1 MHRVPSIS
9 PDESLR
15 RPLVPETAARER
27 VGSLRRAIDAW
38 PDFMVGQ
45 RDNPVRVL
53 VVNHDPLIRR
63 TMMQEL
69 AADLRTIAVGEADT
83 LRKARRL
90 VRDCEFDVL
99 LADLN
104 LPDGSGFD
112 LIAYTKAVRSMAE
125 IVVVSVLNQ
134 DQDAIHAFEL
144 GAAGFLVKNSC
155 LGNFSQAVLDVANGG
170 AAITPTLAR
179 RLLLRVDRSHVQ
191 AGAPDS
197 EPRNT
202 VRLSEREKEIL
213 RLIASGL
220 TSAEIGR
227 RLAIAAMT
235 VNAHVR
241 NIYRKL
247 HVRSRAQA
255 VSRATSWGFL

>member
-1 MHRVPSIS
+1 MHHIQSSWPEDSFLQSPVPQA
-9 PDESLR
+9 DAKN
-15 RPLVPETAARER
+15 PLDLWKTEPR
-27 VGSLRRAIDAW
+27 AW

-63 TMMQEL
+63 VMMQEL
-69 AADLRTIAVGEADT
+69 AGDLRTLAVGEADT

-90 VRDCEFDVL
+90 IRDCDFDVM

-104 LPDGSGFD
+104 LSDGSGFD
-112 LIAYTKAVRSMAE
+112 LIAYSKAVRSMAE
-125 IVVVSVLNQ
+125 IVVVSILNK
-134 DQDAIHAFEL
+134 DQDAIRAFEL

-179 RLLLRVDRSHVQ
+179 RLLLRDRGQLQ
-191 AGAPDS
+191 AGALDGDLKI
-197 EPRNT
+197 T

-213 RLIASGL
+213 RLIAMGL
-220 TSAEIGR
+220 TSPEIGR

-235 VNAHVR
+235 VNVHVR

-255 VSRATSWGFL
+255 VSRATTWGFL

>member
-1 MHRVPSIS
+1 M
-9 PDESLR
+9 L
-15 RPLVPETAARER
+15 PETAARER
-27 VGSLRRAIDAW
+27 LGVAKRAADVW

-112 LIAYTKAVRSMAE
+112 LIAYAKAVRSMAE

-134 DQDAIHAFEL
+134 DQDAIRAFEL

-191 AGAPDS
+191 VGAPDS
-197 EPRNT
+197 EPTMT

-220 TSAEIGR
+220 TSPEIGH

-255 VSRATSWGFL
+255 VSRATAWGFL

>member
-1 MHRVPSIS
+1 
-9 PDESLR
+9 
-15 RPLVPETAARER
+15 
-27 VGSLRRAIDAW
+27 
-38 PDFMVGQ
+38 
-45 RDNPVRVL
+45 
-53 VVNHDPLIRR
+53 
-63 TMMQEL
+63 
-69 AADLRTIAVGEADT
+69 VGEADT

-90 VRDCEFDVL
+90 VRDCDFDVM

-104 LPDGSGFD
+104 LSDGSGFD
-112 LIAYTKAVRSMAE
+112 LIAYSKAVRSMAE
-125 IVVVSVLNQ
+125 IVVVSILNQ
-134 DQDAIHAFEL
+134 DQDALRAFEL

-179 RLLLRVDRSHVQ
+179 RLLLRGDREHVQ
-191 AGAPDS
+191 VVAPDR
-197 EPRNT
+197 EPKIM

-220 TSAEIGR
+220 TSPEIGR

-255 VSRATSWGFL
+255 VSRATTWGFL